1 MIHNLFLIV
10 VVVFRALGFYCLAS
24 SLLGIL
30 VGLIVSRGI
39 NGGLQLVVML
49 LPLVGGILL
58 WILAKPCATL
68 ITKDLE

>member
-1 MIHNLFLIV
+1 
-10 VVVFRALGFYCLAS
+10 
-24 SLLGIL
+24 
-30 VGLIVSRGI
+30 
-39 NGGLQLVVML
+39 ML

>member
-1 MIHNLFLIV
+1 
-10 VVVFRALGFYCLAS
+10 
-24 SLLGIL
+24 LLGIL